1 MFSQFTSAGN
11 HRFVLN
17 RKKTDGPTLRDYNGR
32 SILEGTGLYAA
43 SFHAVR
49 RL

>member
-1 MFSQFTSAGN
+1 MFSQFFSAGN
-11 HRFVLN
+11 HRFIST

-32 SILEGTGLYAA
+32 SILEGTGLYAGA
-43 SFHAVR
+43 FHAVR